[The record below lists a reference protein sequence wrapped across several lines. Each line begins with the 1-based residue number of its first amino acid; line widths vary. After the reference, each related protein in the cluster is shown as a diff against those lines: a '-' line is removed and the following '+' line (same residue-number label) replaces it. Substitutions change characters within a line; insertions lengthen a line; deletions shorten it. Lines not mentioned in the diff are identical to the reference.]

1 MRATST
7 RTSPASPTPSTA
19 RIRSTPRDAGL
30 QRTGPPVRW
39 RLQSRGMAVT
49 SAKRNS
55 PLWAPDRR
63 AATVGLLLL
72 VTLAAFE
79 AMGVS
84 TAIPTLVRDLR
95 GEALYAWVFTMML
108 ATQVVGNVVS
118 GRVSDRRGPA
128 PMLVLGPV
136 LFALG
141 LVVAGTAGSMTQLLI
156 GRALQGFGGGAQIV
170 ALYVMI
176 AMVFPDRDQPAVFGA
191 LAAGWVVPSM
201 IGPTAAGLLT
211 QYLSWRWIFLGLA
224 PLVLLGW
231 VLILAVLRRLPP
243 FEPQPSSPHRG
254 LTPAAIAAAV
264 GLAALSWAG
273 DHRDLVGI
281 LVALAGFA
289 ALLPAVLVLL
299 PRGTLLFRRGL
310 PSVVLA
316 RGLMS
321 AAFIGSEAFL
331 PLVLQQVHGLTPA
344 VAGVPLTFAAVG
356 WWLGSWWQAR
366 FPDVSRA
373 LVMRWGFLI
382 IMFALAL
389 VTLVAPSWG
398 PAWLAAPAWAIS
410 GLGMGLATACT
421 SVLVL
426 RLSPPSDRGF
436 NSSALQLSDLIGQS
450 VSICLGGVLVALLG
464 PTAGW
469 APLNLLLI
477 AVCLLG
483 AWPISRRA

>member
-1 MRATST
+1 MT
-7 RTSPASPTPSTA
+7 
-19 RIRSTPRDAGL
+19 
-30 QRTGPPVRW
+30 
-39 RLQSRGMAVT
+39 VT
-49 SAKRNS
+49 SEKRSS

-63 AATVGLLLL
+63 AATIGLLLL

-79 AMGVS
+79 AMGVT
-84 TAIPTLVRDLR
+84 TAIPTLVRELH
-95 GEALYAWVFTMML
+95 GESLYAWPFTMML
-108 ATQVVGNVVS
+108 ATQVVGNVVG

-128 PMLVLGPV
+128 PMLVLGPL

-141 LVVAGTAGSMTQLLI
+141 LVVAGTAGTMTQLLI

-176 AMVFPDRDQPAVFGA
+176 AMVFPERDQPAVFGA

-231 VLILAVLRRLPP
+231 ALILVVLRRLPA
-243 FEPQPSSPHRG
+243 FEPQPSPPRRG
-254 LTPAAIAAAV
+254 LTVAAVAAAA
-264 GLAALSWAG
+264 GLAVLSWAG
-273 DHRDLVGI
+273 DHLDAVGI
-281 LVALAGFA
+281 VVGAAGLA
-289 ALLPAVLVLL
+289 ALVPGVLVLL
-299 PRGTLLFRRGL
+299 PKGTLLIRRGL

-331 PLVLQQVHGLTPA
+331 PLVLQRVHGLSPA
-344 VAGVPLTFAAVG
+344 LAGVPLTCAAIG

-366 FPDVSRA
+366 FPDVSRS
-373 LVMRWGFLI
+373 LVMRWGFLT
-382 IMFALAL
+382 IMLGLAL
-389 VTLVAPSWG
+389 VTLVAPVWGPSWLAG
-398 PAWLAAPAWAIS
+398 PAWGIS

-426 RLSPPSDRGF
+426 RLSPPADRGF
-436 NSSALQLSDLIGQS
+436 NSAALQLSDLFGQS
-450 VSICLGGVLVALLG
+450 VTIALGGVLVALLG
-464 PTAGW
+464 PAAGW
-469 APLNLLLI
+469 TPLNALLI
-477 AVCLLG
+477 ALCLVG
-483 AWPISRRA
+483 ATLVSRRAG

>member
-1 MRATST
+1 MT
-7 RTSPASPTPSTA
+7 
-19 RIRSTPRDAGL
+19 
-30 QRTGPPVRW
+30 
-39 RLQSRGMAVT
+39 VT
-49 SAKRNS
+49 SAKRSS

-63 AATVGLLLL
+63 AATIGLLLL

-79 AMGVS
+79 SMGVT
-84 TAIPTLVRDLR
+84 TAIPTLVRDLH
-95 GEALYAWVFTMML
+95 GESLYAWPFTMML
-108 ATQVVGNVVS
+108 ATQVVGNVVA
-118 GRVSDRRGPA
+118 GRVSDRRGPG
-128 PMLVLGPV
+128 PMLMLGPL
-136 LFALG
+136 LF
-141 LVVAGTAGSMTQLLI
+141 V

-176 AMVFPDRDQPAVFGA
+176 AMVFPERDQPSVFGA

-231 VLILAVLRRLPP
+231 VLILVVLRRLPA
-243 FEPQPSSPHRG
+243 FEPQPSQPHRG
-254 LTPAAIAAAV
+254 LTLAAVAAAA
-264 GLAALSWAG
+264 GLAVLSWAG

-281 LVALAGFA
+281 VVGVLGLAALA
-289 ALLPAVLVLL
+289 PAVLVLL
-299 PRGTLLFRRGL
+299 PRGTLLIRRGL

-331 PLVLQQVHGLTPA
+331 PLVLQQVHGFSPA
-344 VAGVPLTFAAVG
+344 LAGVPLTCAAVG

-366 FPDVSRA
+366 HPGVSRS
-373 LVMRWGFLI
+373 LVLRWGFLV
-382 IMFALAL
+382 IMVGLAS
-389 VTLVAPSWG
+389 VTLVAPVWG
-398 PAWLAAPAWAIS
+398 PSWLAAPAWAVS

-426 RLSPPSDRGF
+426 RLSPPADRGF
-436 NSSALQLSDLIGQS
+436 NSAALQLSDLFGQS
-450 VSICLGGVLVALLG
+450 VSIALGGVLVALLG

-469 APLNLLLI
+469 TRLNALLL
-477 AVCLLG
+477 AVCVVG
-483 AWPISRRA
+483 ATLVSRRAQP